1 MNVIPLAIVVGIAM
15 LTYFIIWASRYTKVG
30 PNEVLVISGRKR
42 PVVDPSGE
50 RKTIGYRLVKG
61 GGTFVLPI
69 KEHVQRLSL
78 ELMTLEVRTPDV
90 YTVKGVRVTVDAVA
104 QVKVKGEEQSI
115 VVAAEQFLSRS
126 QEDIMGIVLQTVEGH
141 MRAILGTMSIEDIY
155 TKRREFAEKVKEAA
169 LPDLSKMGMEI
180 ISITIRKVTD
190 DQGYLEALG
199 KPRIA
204 QVKRDAIIGEAE
216 ADREAQKVRFAADT
230 KIDEARRDMEVK
242 KAEYSASINQ
252 KRAEAELAYELQRY
266 KTSQRV
272 KEEEVNV
279 AIVEKQ
285 KSVEL
290 GETEILRK
298 EKELKSSVEK
308 PADAEKHRVEVLAEA
323 QKFKLM
329 AEATGEAEA
338 TRSKGFAQAE
348 VINAQGR
355 SEAETMKEKAQSWSN
370 YNEAAVTE
378 MFINILPKLAQAV
391 SEPLSKTDKI
401 VFISGNGESAGASK
415 VTRDVTQVIAQ
426 LPPVIESLTGVK
438 LEQLIQRIP
447 GLREKL
453 PKGEETKKGGE

>member
-1 MNVIPLAIVVGIAM
+1 MNVMPAIVIGIAFLICFM
-15 LTYFIIWASRYTKVG
+15 IWASRYTKVG

-42 PVVDPSGE
+42 TVIGPSGE
-50 RKTIGYRLVKG
+50 RRIVGYRLVKG

-90 YTVKGVRVTVDAVA
+90 YTAKGVRVTVDAVA
-104 QVKVKGEEQSI
+104 QVKVKGEEGSI

-126 QEDIMGIVLQTVEGH
+126 QEDIMRIVLQTVEGH
-141 MRAILGTMSIEDIY
+141 MRAILGTMTIEDIY
-155 TKRREFAEKVKEAA
+155 TKRREFAEKVKDAA

-180 ISITIRKVTD
+180 ISLTIRKVTD

-204 QVKRDAIIGEAE
+204 QVKRDAVIGEAE
-216 ADREAQKVRFAADT
+216 AEREAQEVRFSADT
-230 KIDEARRDMEVK
+230 KVEEARRDMEVK
-242 KAEYSASINQ
+242 KAEYAAAINQ
-252 KRAEAELAYELQRY
+252 KRAESELAYELQRY
-266 KTSQRV
+266 KTTQSV

-279 AIVEKQ
+279 AIVEKR

-290 GETEILRK
+290 GEMEILRK
-298 EKELKSSVEK
+298 EKELKASVEK
-308 PADAEKHRVEVLAEA
+308 PAEAERYRIQTVADGEKYR
-323 QKFKLM
+323 LM

-348 VINAQGR
+348 VIKSQGH
-355 SEAETMKEKAQSWSN
+355 SEAETMMEKAQSWSN

-378 MFINILPKLAQAV
+378 MFVNILPKLAQAV

-401 VFISGNGESAGASK
+401 VLISGNGDSTGASK
-415 VTRDVTQVIAQ
+415 VTRDITQVIAQ

-438 LEQLIQRIP
+438 LEDLIERIP
-447 GLREKL
+447 GL
-453 PKGEETKKGGE
+453 KGKSSKAQEIEGRG

>member
-1 MNVIPLAIVVGIAM
+1 MNVMPLAIVVGIAI
-15 LTYFIIWASRYTKVG
+15 LISFIIWASRYTKVG

-42 PVVDPSGE
+42 TVIEPSGE
-50 RKTIGYRLVKG
+50 RKTAGYRLVKG

-90 YTVKGVRVTVDAVA
+90 YTAKGVRVTVDAVA
-104 QVKVKGEEQSI
+104 QVKVKGQEESI

-126 QEDIMGIVLQTVEGH
+126 QEDIMRVVLQTVEGH
-141 MRAILGTMSIEDIY
+141 MRAILGTMTIEDIY

-169 LPDLSKMGMEI
+169 IPDLSKMGMEI
-180 ISITIRKVTD
+180 VSLTIRKVTD

-216 ADREAQKVRFAADT
+216 ADREAQEVRFAADT
-230 KIDEARRDMEVK
+230 KIEEARRDMEVK
-242 KAEYSASINQ
+242 KADYSAAINQ

-272 KEEEVNV
+272 KEEEVKV

-290 GETEILRK
+290 EETEILRK
-298 EKELKSSVEK
+298 EKELKASVEK
-308 PADAEKHRVEVLAEA
+308 PAEAERYRIQVRADAEKYR
-323 QKFKLM
+323 LM
-329 AEATGEAEA
+329 AEATGQAQA
-338 TRSKGFAQAE
+338 TRSKGFAEAE
-348 VINAQGR
+348 VIKAQGH
-355 SEAETMKEKAQSWSN
+355 SEAETMMEKAQSWSN

-401 VFISGNGESAGASK
+401 VLISGNGDSAGASK
-415 VTRDVTQVIAQ
+415 VTRDVAQVIAQ

-438 LEQLIQRIP
+438 LEDLIERIP
-447 GLREKL
+447 GL
-453 PKGEETKKGGE
+453 KGKSSKAQETEGRG

>member
-1 MNVIPLAIVVGIAM
+1 M
-15 LTYFIIWASRYTKVG
+15 
-30 PNEVLVISGRKR
+30 
-42 PVVDPSGE
+42 
-50 RKTIGYRLVKG
+50 
-61 GGTFVLPI
+61 
-69 KEHVQRLSL
+69 
-78 ELMTLEVRTPDV
+78 
-90 YTVKGVRVTVDAVA
+90 
-104 QVKVKGEEQSI
+104 
-115 VVAAEQFLSRS
+115 
-126 QEDIMGIVLQTVEGH
+126 
-141 MRAILGTMSIEDIY
+141 
-155 TKRREFAEKVKEAA
+155 
-169 LPDLSKMGMEI
+169 
-180 ISITIRKVTD
+180 
-190 DQGYLEALG
+190 
-199 KPRIA
+199 
-204 QVKRDAIIGEAE
+204 
-216 ADREAQKVRFAADT
+216 
-230 KIDEARRDMEVK
+230 K

-348 VINAQGR
+348 VIKAQGR

-401 VFISGNGESAGASK
+401 VLISGNGESAGASK

>member
-1 MNVIPLAIVVGIAM
+1 MNVIPLAVVVGIAI
-15 LTYFIIWASRYTKVG
+15 LIYFIIWASRYTKVG

-42 PVVDPSGE
+42 TAVDPSGE
-50 RKTIGYRLVKG
+50 RRTIGYRLVKG

-104 QVKVKGEEQSI
+104 QVKVKGEEGSI

-169 LPDLSKMGMEI
+169 LPDLSKMGIEI
-180 ISITIRKVTD
+180 ISITIRRVTD

-216 ADREAQKVRFAADT
+216 ADREAQEVRFAADT

-242 KAEYSASINQ
+242 KAEYSAAINQ
-252 KRAEAELAYELQRY
+252 KRAEGELAYELQRY
-266 KTSQRV
+266 KTSQMV
-272 KEEEVNV
+272 KEEEINV
-279 AIVEKQ
+279 AIVERQ

-290 GETEILRK
+290 EETEILRK

-308 PADAEKHRVEVLAEA
+308 PADAERHRVEVLAEA

-329 AEATGEAEA
+329 AEAAGEAEA

-348 VINAQGR
+348 VIKAQGR

-401 VFISGNGESAGASK
+401 VLISGNGESAGASK

-438 LEQLIQRIP
+438 LEDLVKRLP
-447 GLREKL
+447 GLKGKL
-453 PKGEETKKGGE
+453 TKGEGNIREGE

>member
-1 MNVIPLAIVVGIAM
+1 MNMIPLAVVIGIAI
-15 LTYFIIWASRYTKVG
+15 LIYVIIWTSRYTKVG

-42 PVVDPSGE
+42 TVIEPSGE
-50 RKTIGYRLVKG
+50 RKTVGYRLMKG

-69 KEHVQRLSL
+69 KEHIQRLSL

-104 QVKVKGEEQSI
+104 QVKVRGQEESI

-126 QEDIMGIVLQTVEGH
+126 QEDIVRIVLQTMEGH
-141 MRAILGTMSIEDIY
+141 MRAILGTMTIEDIY

-180 ISITIRKVTD
+180 ISLTIRKVTD

-204 QVKRDAIIGEAE
+204 QVKRDAVIGEAE
-216 ADREAQKVRFAADT
+216 ADREAQEVRFSADT
-230 KIDEARRDMEVK
+230 KIEEARRDMEVK
-242 KAEYSASINQ
+242 KAEYSAAINQ
-252 KRAEAELAYELQRY
+252 RKAESELAYELQRY

-272 KEEEVNV
+272 KEEEVKV

-290 GETEILRK
+290 EETEILRK
-298 EKELKSSVEK
+298 ERELKASVEK
-308 PADAEKHRVEVLAEA
+308 PVEAERQRIQTLADAEKYR
-323 QKFKLM
+323 LM

-348 VINAQGR
+348 VIKAQGR
-355 SEAETMKEKAQSWSN
+355 SEAETMMEKAQSWSN

-401 VFISGNGESAGASK
+401 VLISGNGDSAGASK
-415 VTRDVTQVIAQ
+415 VTRDVAQVIAQ

-438 LEQLIQRIP
+438 LEDLMERIP
-447 GLREKL
+447 GLKGKL
-453 PKGEETKKGGE
+453 PKARETEGKG

>member
-1 MNVIPLAIVVGIAM
+1 MNMMPLAVVVGIAI
-15 LTYFIIWASRYTKVG
+15 LIYFIIWASRYAKVG

-42 PVVDPSGE
+42 TVIEPSGE
-50 RKTIGYRLVKG
+50 RKTVGYRLVKG

-69 KEHVQRLSL
+69 KEHIQRLSL

-104 QVKVKGEEQSI
+104 QVKVKGQEESI
-115 VVAAEQFLSRS
+115 FVAAEQFLSRS
-126 QEDIMGIVLQTVEGH
+126 QEDIMRVVLQTVEGH
-141 MRAILGTMSIEDIY
+141 MRAILGTMTIEDIY

-180 ISITIRKVTD
+180 ISLTIRKVND

-216 ADREAQKVRFAADT
+216 ADREAQEVRFAADT
-230 KIDEARRDMEVK
+230 KIEEAKRDMEVK
-242 KAEYSASINQ
+242 KADYSAAINQ
-252 KRAEAELAYELQRY
+252 RRAESELAYELQRY
-266 KTSQRV
+266 ITSQRV
-272 KEEEVNV
+272 KEEEVKV

-290 GETEILRK
+290 EEAEILRK
-298 EKELKSSVEK
+298 EKELKASVEK
-308 PADAEKHRVEVLAEA
+308 PVEAERQRIQTLADAEKYR
-323 QKFKLM
+323 LM

-348 VINAQGR
+348 VIKAQGR
-355 SEAETMKEKAQSWSN
+355 SEAETMMEKAQSWSN

-378 MFINILPKLAQAV
+378 MFVNILPKLAQAV

-401 VFISGNGESAGASK
+401 VLISGNGDSAGVSK
-415 VTRDVTQVIAQ
+415 VTRDVAQVIAQ

-438 LEQLIQRIP
+438 LEDLIERIP
-447 GLREKL
+447 GLKGKL
-453 PKGEETKKGGE
+453 PKARETEGRG

>member
-1 MNVIPLAIVVGIAM
+1 MNVMPLAIVVGIAI
-15 LTYFIIWASRYTKVG
+15 LISFIIWASRYTKVG

-42 PVVDPSGE
+42 TVIEPSGE
-50 RKTIGYRLVKG
+50 RKTAGCRLVKG

-104 QVKVKGEEQSI
+104 QVKVKGQEESI

-126 QEDIMGIVLQTVEGH
+126 QEDIMRVVLQTVEGH
-141 MRAILGTMSIEDIY
+141 MRAILGTMTIEDIY

-180 ISITIRKVTD
+180 ISLTIRKVTD

-204 QVKRDAIIGEAE
+204 QVKRDAVIGEAE
-216 ADREAQKVRFAADT
+216 ADREAQEVRFAADT
-230 KIDEARRDMEVK
+230 KIEEARRDMEVK
-242 KAEYSASINQ
+242 KAEYSGAINQ
-252 KRAEAELAYELQRY
+252 RRAEAELAYELQRY

-272 KEEEVNV
+272 KEEEVKV

-290 GETEILRK
+290 EATEILRK
-298 EKELKSSVEK
+298 EKELKASVEK
-308 PADAEKHRVEVLAEA
+308 PAEAEKYRIQTLADAEKFR
-323 QKFKLM
+323 LM

-338 TRSKGFAQAE
+338 TRSKGFAEAE
-348 VINAQGR
+348 VIKAQGH
-355 SEAETMKEKAQSWSN
+355 SEAETMMEKAQSWSN

-401 VFISGNGESAGASK
+401 VLISGNGDSSGASK
-415 VTRDVTQVIAQ
+415 VTKDVTQVIAQ

-438 LEQLIQRIP
+438 LEDLIERIP
-447 GLREKL
+447 GL
-453 PKGEETKKGGE
+453 KGKSSKTQGTEGRG

>member
-1 MNVIPLAIVVGIAM
+1 MNVMPLAIVFGIAI
-15 LTYFIIWASRYTKVG
+15 LISFIIWGSGYTKVG

-42 PVVDPSGE
+42 TVIEPPGE
-50 RKTIGYRLVKG
+50 RKTVGYRLVKG

-104 QVKVKGEEQSI
+104 QVKVKGKEESI

-126 QEDIMGIVLQTVEGH
+126 QEDIMRVVLQTVEGH
-141 MRAILGTMSIEDIY
+141 MRAILGTMTIEDIY

-180 ISITIRKVTD
+180 ISLTIRKVTD

-204 QVKRDAIIGEAE
+204 QVKRDAVIGEAE
-216 ADREAQKVRFAADT
+216 ADREAQEVRFAADT
-230 KIDEARRDMEVK
+230 KIEEARRDMEVK
-242 KAEYSASINQ
+242 KAEYSAAINQ
-252 KRAEAELAYELQRY
+252 RRAEAELAYELQRY

-272 KEEEVNV
+272 KEEEVKV

-290 GETEILRK
+290 EATEILRK
-298 EKELKSSVEK
+298 EKELKASVEK
-308 PADAEKHRVEVLAEA
+308 PAEAERHRIQTLADAEKYR
-323 QKFKLM
+323 LM
-329 AEATGEAEA
+329 AEATGQAQS
-338 TRSKGFAQAE
+338 TRSKGFAEAE
-348 VINAQGR
+348 VIKAQGR
-355 SEAETMKEKAQSWSN
+355 SEAETMMEKAQSWSN

-401 VFISGNGESAGASK
+401 VLISGNGDSAGASK
-415 VTRDVTQVIAQ
+415 VTKDVTQVIAQ

-438 LEQLIQRIP
+438 LEDLIERIP
-447 GLREKL
+447 GL
-453 PKGEETKKGGE
+453 KGKSSKAQETEGRG

>member
-1 MNVIPLAIVVGIAM
+1 
-15 LTYFIIWASRYTKVG
+15 
-30 PNEVLVISGRKR
+30 
-42 PVVDPSGE
+42 
-50 RKTIGYRLVKG
+50 VKG

-69 KEHVQRLSL
+69 KEHIQRLSL

-104 QVKVKGEEQSI
+104 QVKVRGQEESI

-126 QEDIMGIVLQTVEGH
+126 QEDIVRIVLQTMEGH
-141 MRAILGTMSIEDIY
+141 MRAILGTMTIEDIY

-180 ISITIRKVTD
+180 ISLTIRKVTD

-204 QVKRDAIIGEAE
+204 QVKRDAVIGEAE
-216 ADREAQKVRFAADT
+216 ADREAQEVRFTADT
-230 KIDEARRDMEVK
+230 KIEEARRDMEVK
-242 KAEYSASINQ
+242 KAEYSAAINQ
-252 KRAEAELAYELQRY
+252 RKAESELAYELQRY

-272 KEEEVNV
+272 KEEEVKV

-290 GETEILRK
+290 EETEILRK
-298 EKELKSSVEK
+298 ERELKASVEK
-308 PADAEKHRVEVLAEA
+308 PVEAERQRIQTLADAEKYR
-323 QKFKLM
+323 LM

-348 VINAQGR
+348 VIKAQGR
-355 SEAETMKEKAQSWSN
+355 SEAETMMEKAQSWSN

-378 MFINILPKLAQAV
+378 MFINILPKLA
-391 SEPLSKTDKI
+391 LL
-401 VFISGNGESAGASK
+401 ISGNGDSAGASK
-415 VTRDVTQVIAQ
+415 VTRDVAQVIAQ

-438 LEQLIQRIP
+438 LEDLMERIP
-447 GLREKL
+447 GLKGKL
-453 PKGEETKKGGE
+453 PKARETEGKG

>member
-1 MNVIPLAIVVGIAM
+1 MNVTPLAVVVGIAI
-15 LTYFIIWASRYTKVG
+15 LIYFIIWASRYSKVG

-42 PVVDPSGE
+42 IVIEPSGE
-50 RKTIGYRLVKG
+50 RKTVGYRLVKG
-61 GGTFVLPI
+61 GGTFDLPI

-104 QVKVKGEEQSI
+104 QVKVRGQEEAI
-115 VVAAEQFLSRS
+115 IVAAEQFLSRS
-126 QEDIMGIVLQTVEGH
+126 QEDIMRVVLQTVEGH
-141 MRAILGTMSIEDIY
+141 MRAILGTMTIEDIY
-155 TKRREFAEKVKEAA
+155 TERKEFAEKVKEAA

-180 ISITIRKVTD
+180 ISLTIRKVTD

-216 ADREAQKVRFAADT
+216 ADREAQEVRFAADT
-230 KIDEARRDMEVK
+230 KIEDARRDMEVK
-242 KAEYSASINQ
+242 KAEYSAAINQ
-252 KRAEAELAYELQRY
+252 RRAEAELAYELQRY

-272 KEEEVNV
+272 KEEEVKV
-279 AIVEKQ
+279 AIVEKR

-290 GETEILRK
+290 EEAEILRK
-298 EKELKSSVEK
+298 EKELKASVEK
-308 PADAEKHRVEVLAEA
+308 PVEAERHRIQTLANAEKYR
-323 QKFKLM
+323 LM
-329 AEATGEAEA
+329 TEATGEAEA
-338 TRSKGFAQAE
+338 KRSKGFAEAE
-348 VINAQGR
+348 VIKAQGR
-355 SEAETMKEKAQSWSN
+355 SEAETMMEKAQSWSN

-401 VFISGNGESAGASK
+401 VLISGNGDSAGASK
-415 VTRDVTQVIAQ
+415 VTKDVAQVIAQ

-438 LEQLIQRIP
+438 LEDLIERIP
-447 GLREKL
+447 GLKGKL
-453 PKGEETKKGGE
+453 PKAQEPAGRG